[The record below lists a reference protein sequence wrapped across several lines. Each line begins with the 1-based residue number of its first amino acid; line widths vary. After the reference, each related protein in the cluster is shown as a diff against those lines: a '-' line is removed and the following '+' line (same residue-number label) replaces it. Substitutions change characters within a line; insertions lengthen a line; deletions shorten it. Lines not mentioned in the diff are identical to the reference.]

1 MVEKRK
7 RDTRR
12 KREGKGHIEKRGS
25 ERNREVNK
33 MKMMKKKIPS
43 Q

>member
-12 KREGKGHIEKRGS
+12 KRKGKRYIEKRGS
-25 ERNREVNK
+25 ERKREVNK
-33 MKMMKKKIPS
+33 MKMMNKKIPS